1 MLGHLKDLG
10 VTNCLQT
17 RQPQENMDYNLSPQV
32 QKNHLTSDP
41 PASKKQ
47 VLTYM
52 LVLCV
57 VFPSTLSVPVRS
69 SLSPV
74 LRLVWAIPG

>member
-17 RQPQENMDYNLSPQV
+17 RHPQENMDHNLSPQV
-32 QKNHLTSDP
+32 QKNHLTCDP

-52 LVLCV
+52 LVLWL
-57 VFPSTLSVPVRS
+57 FFL
-69 SLSPV
+69 LHYQF
-74 LRLVWAIPG
+74 L